1 MLSTWGCCAA
11 AGLLG
16 ALSAS
21 SAKFA
26 LGADYMKNVCEVAAG
41 ERAEICEWVHFI
53 LRLGCAGLVFAFNA
67 AMWTFFAKAL
77 RYSSSSAAATVT
89 TTASNFVSSV
99 GISVL
104 TNVDTAHVKRL
115 SLAKFCL
122 ENRVPCC
129 GGSEFLL
136 HSVDW
141 FYFTRL
147 LHRQKIQQKRRANLQ

>member
-89 TTASNFVSSV
+89 TTASNFVSSAVLGKVLFGESRAMLWWV
-99 GISVL
+99 GISITL
-104 TNVDTAHVKRL
+104 
-115 SLAKFCL
+115 
-122 ENRVPCC
+122 C
-129 GGSEFLL
+129 GLVLL
-136 HSVDW
+136 HTSSSQTED
-141 FYFTRL
+141 TT
-147 LHRQKIQQKRRANLQ
+147 KKES

>member
-1 MLSTWGCCAA
+1 MWSTWGCCAA

-26 LGADYMKNVCEVAAG
+26 LGADYMKNLCEVAAG
-41 ERAEICEWVHFI
+41 KEAEVCEWVHFV

-89 TTASNFVSSV
+89 ITASNFVSSAVLGKVLFGESRAMLWWV
-99 GISVL
+99 GISITL
-104 TNVDTAHVKRL
+104 
-115 SLAKFCL
+115 
-122 ENRVPCC
+122 C
-129 GGSEFLL
+129 GLVLL
-136 HSVDW
+136 HTSSSQTEDA
-141 FYFTRL
+141 T
-147 LHRQKIQQKRRANLQ
+147 KKES